1 MKKLAFLILVA
12 TLSAGCSDDFLSP
25 KPQSDITTGNFYQTP
40 EEINQGV
47 NGVYAGMHDWASEIY
62 IFMSEVRSKNY
73 MGISHNAQRDW
84 WDITTFTV
92 KPQDGIVGNVWDGL
106 YQMINRANMV
116 LESADNV
123 DFSGSAALRTQYK
136 AETRVLRA
144 LAYFE
149 LVRLY
154 GRVPLVTK
162 VITPEEGLQIKQ
174 SEPAEIYDFITSEM
188 AAVADSLPASYP
200 ASDVGRLTK
209 WAAKGL
215 LAKVYL
221 TQSGYPVNKKE
232 ALSQAAPL
240 LQEVIANEGQ
250 GYSLAPNYADLFTY
264 ENDNKYNLFEI
275 QYLSGGVG
283 AGSSFPMEIVPPVDV
298 SVVPFRAQVSA
309 NELAL
314 SDDLLTAYEP
324 GDLRFDATIDTLYLE
339 TVTDTSQ
346 TFGNTPW
353 IHKFIDQGLNIAD
366 FRDWPENF
374 PLLRMAD
381 VLLMDAEVQT
391 DLANA
396 PTAQAVA
403 DLNRVRARAGLPAIN
418 PASKAE
424 FDAALKH
431 ERRIEFVGEGQYW
444 FDLVRW
450 GDAVPAMN
458 SWFQATAQEI
468 SIDESDL
475 VYPIPQSQIDIFP
488 GLYQQNPGY

>member
-1 MKKLAFLILVA
+1 MKRQLASLLLVA

-25 KPQSDITTGNFYQTP
+25 TPQSSITTGNFYETQDQ
-40 EEINQGV
+40 IGQAV
-47 NGVYAGMHDWASEIY
+47 NGVYAGMHDWASNIY

-73 MGISHNAQRDW
+73 IGINHNAQRDW

-92 KPQDGIVGNVWDGL
+92 KPQDAIVEDVWGGL

-116 LESADNV
+116 LENV
-123 DFSGSAALRTQYK
+123 DDVPFDDPALRTQYT
-136 AETRVLRA
+136 AEARFLRA
-144 LAYFE
+144 LAYFQ

-154 GRVPLVTK
+154 GRVPLVTE
-162 VITPEEGLQIKQ
+162 VITPEEGIRIGQ
-174 SEPAEIYDFITSEM
+174 SEPAEIYDFVTAEM
-188 AAVADSLPASYP
+188 SAVADSLPASYP

-221 TQSGYPVNKKE
+221 TEAGYPLNRTE
-232 ALSQAAPL
+232 ALALAEPL
-240 LQEVIANEGQ
+240 LQEVIAHEGE
-250 GYSLAPNYADLFTY
+250 GYSLAPEYGDLFTY
-264 ENDNKYNLFEI
+264 VNDNRYSLFEI

-298 SVVPFRAQVSA
+298 SVVPFRAQISA

-314 SDDLLTAYEP
+314 SQDLLDAYEP
-324 GDLRFDATIDTLYLE
+324 GDERFDATIDTLYLE
-339 TVTDTSQ
+339 SVTDTSV
-346 TFGNTPW
+346 TYGNTPW
-353 IHKFIDQGLNIAD
+353 IDKFIDEGLDIAD

-374 PLLRMAD
+374 PLLRFAD
-381 VLLMDAEVQT
+381 VLLMDAEVRA

-396 PTAQAVA
+396 PTPEAVA
-403 DLNRVRARAGLPAIN
+403 EINRVRARAGLPAVN
-418 PASKAE
+418 PGSKAE
-424 FDAALKH
+424 FGRILKH

-450 GDAVPAMN
+450 GDAVPVMN
-458 SWFQATAQEI
+458 DWFAATAQGI
-468 SIDESDL
+468 TIDEKQL
-475 VYPIPQSQIDIFP
+475 VYPIPQSQIDVFP